1 MAMEHS
7 IREASRK
14 SVFTISSDG
23 SSGTTAVEQLSNF
36 DPVLTSTPLNSP
48 PAASYR
54 KDVDV
59 ACSMFDDAFKDEL
72 SISFTEGFGSP
83 SQDKCDVGIEGES
96 FDEHRTTKSVTS
108 LPVRAPRPK
117 RHCTEL
123 ATSYAE
129 GDLAR

>member
-7 IREASRK
+7 IRETSKK
-14 SVFTISSDG
+14 SIFTILSDS
-23 SSGTTAVEQLSNF
+23 SSGITAVEQLTNF
-36 DPVLTSTPLNSP
+36 DPILASTPVNSP
-48 PAASYR
+48 PAR

-59 ACSMFDDAFKDEL
+59 ACSMFDDAFKDDL
-72 SISFTEGFGSP
+72 SISLTEGFGSP
-83 SQDKCDVGIEGES
+83 SQDKFDVGKEGES
-96 FDEHRTTKSVTS
+96 FDENTGTKDVTS
-108 LPVRAPRPK
+108 LPVRTPRPK